1 MEKKSPKAEEQKT
14 GQPKSA
20 FRRLLMAACV
30 ALTIVIA
37 FAVWMWSPSSTG
49 YTNTPSAETA
59 NYEDDPNYKAGEAYL
74 EKVAQEEGVESLGG
88 GIYYKVLIAGNGPK
102 PGAESQVRVN
112 YEGRLV
118 DGTVFDSS
126 YKRGE
131 AATFPLN
138 GVITGWQI
146 ALKAMPVGS
155 TWEVYIPYYYAYG
168 ERGSGANIPPYSA
181 LVFKVE
187 LLGIE

>member
-1 MEKKSPKAEEQKT
+1 MSKAKHT
-14 GQPKSA
+14 SK
-20 FRRLLMAACV
+20 FVAA
-30 ALTIVIA
+30 AIGILAVIA
-37 FAVWMWSPSSTG
+37 AIFVAIQFWPEENSPINADSASTSLEQDSI
-49 YTNTPSAETA
+49 YRASEAFMDSIA
-59 NYEDDPNYKAGEAYL
+59 NA
-74 EKVAQEEGVESLGG
+74 EGVESLGG
-88 GIYYKVLIAGNGPK
+88 GLYYKVLKAGDGAK
-102 PGAESQVRVN
+102 PTADSKVRVQ

-126 YKRGE
+126 YERSE
-131 AATFPLN
+131 PSTF
-138 GVITGWQI
+138 GVGQVITGWQI

-168 ERGSGANIPPYSA
+168 ERGSGSNIPPYSA

>member
-1 MEKKSPKAEEQKT
+1 MKKSLIILSLAAVTTMISITSCQQTKT
-14 GQPKSA
+14 GSD
-20 FRRLLMAACV
+20 
-30 ALTIVIA
+30 T
-37 FAVWMWSPSSTG
+37 T
-49 YTNTPSAETA
+49 TETTTA
-59 NYEDDPNYKAGEAYL
+59 TYENDSNYKAGVAFL
-74 EKVAQEEGVESLGG
+74 EKVQKEPGVQSLGA
-88 GIYYKVLIAGNGPK
+88 GIFYKVLTEGQGAK
-102 PGAESQVRVN
+102 PSQDSKVRVN

-126 YKRGE
+126 YQRGE
-131 AATFPLN
+131 AATFPVN

-168 ERGSGANIPPYSA
+168 EAGSGKNIPPYSA

>member
-1 MEKKSPKAEEQKT
+1 MKKSKHTK
-14 GQPKSA
+14 
-20 FRRLLMAACV
+20 R
-30 ALTIVIA
+30 
-37 FAVWMWSPSSTG
+37 FAVAIAAILTLVVAIFIAIQFWPEEHSLVT
-49 YTNTPSAETA
+49 ETA
-59 NYEDDPNYKAGEAYL
+59 SSLEDNPNYLASEAFMDSI
-74 EKVAQEEGVESLGG
+74 ANAEGVESLGG
-88 GIYYKVLIAGNGPK
+88 GLYYKVLTAGDGVK
-102 PGAESQVRVN
+102 PAADSKVRVH

-126 YKRGE
+126 YERKE
-131 AATFPLN
+131 PSTF
-138 GVITGWQI
+138 GVGQVITGWQI

-168 ERGSGANIPPYSA
+168 ERGSGKNIPPYSA